1 MKITKVE
8 IYNYKSIGEKCVIDF
23 DEKSTILVGKSNVGK
38 TNILEALRFAFNDKP
53 LEAKDICSWEREQ
66 PLSVK
71 VFLKVERKDISQ
83 IERIDTSFS
92 NLTHIVI
99 NKYIDG
105 RIEFNAEPDIS
116 VKEWFEPSDEVLG
129 WLSNYRARTRRIVRK
144 FNALKSQLT
153 QDDTLLIDFSS
164 LDTFVNKD
172 KKLNPMKSEDE
183 QKAVLN
189 ELLQLLKSIRKK
201 LDKKPYRNINT
212 RSLKLSLSHII
223 QAVEYNLPSIKF
235 QEQTYE
241 PFTEETKKH
250 LSGLLPR
257 IIYLESRDEL
267 KITESIY
274 IDDIRNT
281 GSDNFMRGLIDL
293 SEIDISILEKR
304 NRRDIADPMNQ
315 ANRNIASRLS
325 DYWNQEDLKIVLSYY
340 VDTSNPGSPK
350 EKIDLDFIG
359 GDVRRGSIFEQS
371 PGTRWFLA
379 FVVEYLANQTDEKDI
394 ILLLDE
400 PGIFLHAGAQ
410 KDLLERFENTTPIIQ
425 IIYTTHSPYMI
436 NKNFPLRI
444 RRVDK
449 GKGDGVDTDIRGTY
463 VDQKPYDS
471 PKCRAWEPLRSSLG
485 ISLGDSLFVGGNNL
499 IVEGITDQIILSSVI
514 QVINKIE
521 KKTEFDLNKVS
532 ITFAGDSRNLVALA
546 IFCNQEIQSMKVL
559 LDGDRGAE
567 TRKKLLKAKISEYQ
581 IFIIDE
587 IMGDKIIDIESLIDP
602 NFYHDCV
609 LEAYEQLVSLGICK
623 DLPKNWTDIER
634 EFSKEGNKVTTKWGH
649 SKYYEEYFKK
659 HEKEFGDFGKVLVSK
674 KLADKLV
681 SLNENE
687 QIEIIKPFEKL
698 IKTIW
703 QQEPSWF

>member
-38 TNILEALRFAFNDKP
+38 TNILEALSFAFNDEP
-53 LEAKDICSWEREQ
+53 LAAKDICSWNPEQ

-71 VFLKVERKDISQ
+71 VFLKIEKEDISQ

-105 RIEFNAEPDIS
+105 RIDFNAEPDMS
-116 VKEWFEPSDEVLG
+116 VKKWFEPSDEVVE
-129 WLSNYRARTRRIVRK
+129 WLSNYRARIRRTVRK
-144 FNALKSQLT
+144 FNAVKSQLT
-153 QDDTLLIDFSS
+153 QDDPLLIDFSS
-164 LDTFVNKD
+164 LDTFVNTD
-172 KKLNPMKSEDE
+172 KKLDPMESEDE
-183 QKAVLN
+183 QKTVLN
-189 ELLQLLKSIRKK
+189 ELLQLLKPIRKK
-201 LDKKPYRNINT
+201 LDKKPYRNLNT
-212 RSLKLSLSHII
+212 RGIKLALSNII
-223 QAVEYNLPSIKF
+223 RDVEYDLPSVKF
-235 QEQTYE
+235 QEEAYE
-241 PFTEETKKH
+241 PFTKEN

-257 IIYLESRDEL
+257 IIYLKSSDEL

-274 IDDIRNT
+274 IDDIGDT
-281 GSDNFMRGLIDL
+281 GRDNFMRGLIDL
-293 SEIDISILEKR
+293 SEIDISILEKGV
-304 NRRDIADPMNQ
+304 RRDIEDPLNQ

-325 DYWNQEDLKIVLSYY
+325 KYWNQENLTIDLKYDVDLS
-340 VDTSNPGSPK
+340 TPGSPK
-350 EKIDLDFIG
+350 RKIDLDFIG
-359 GDVRRGSIFEQS
+359 GDARRGSIFEQS
-371 PGTRWFLA
+371 PGTRWFMA
-379 FVVEYLANQTDEKDI
+379 FVVEYLANQFDEKDI

-410 KDLLERFENTTPIIQ
+410 KDLLGRFEDTAPIIQ
-425 IIYTTHSPYMI
+425 IIYTSHSPYMI

-444 RRVDK
+444 RSVDK
-449 GKGDGVDTDIRGTY
+449 GSGISTDIRGTY
-463 VDQKPYDS
+463 VDQKPYTS

-485 ISLGDSLFVGGNNL
+485 ISLGDSLFVGGVNL

-532 ITFAGDSRNLVALA
+532 ITFAGDSRNLVALS

-567 TRKKLLKAKISEYQ
+567 TRKKLLKAKVSKDQ

-587 IMGDKIIDIESLIDP
+587 IMGDKIIDIESLINP

-609 LEAYEQLVSLGICK
+609 LEAYEELVSLGICK

-634 EFSKEGNKVTTKWGH
+634 EFSEEGNKVTTKWGH

-659 HEKEFGDFGKVLVSK
+659 PEKELGDFSKVLVSK
-674 KLADKLV
+674 KLTDKLM

-687 QIEIIKPFEKL
+687 QRKIIKPFEKL

-703 QQEPSWF
+703 QQKPSWF

>member
-38 TNILEALRFAFNDKP
+38 TNILEALRFAFNGEPLAEKDK
-53 LEAKDICSWEREQ
+53 CSWNLEQ

-71 VFLKVERKDISQ
+71 VLLKVGKKDISQ
-83 IERIDTSFS
+83 IENIDTSFT

-105 RIEFNAEPDIS
+105 RIELNAEPDIS
-116 VKEWFEPSDEVLG
+116 AKKWFEPSDEVVE
-129 WLSNYRARTRRIVRK
+129 WLSNYRARIRRTVRK
-144 FNALKSQLT
+144 SNALKSQLT
-153 QDDTLLIDFSS
+153 EDDPLLIDFSS

-172 KKLNPMKSEDE
+172 KKLAPMESEDE
-183 QKAVLN
+183 QKAFLN
-189 ELLQLLKSIRKK
+189 ELLQLLKSIRGK
-201 LDKKPYRNINT
+201 LDKKTYRNLNARGI
-212 RSLKLSLSHII
+212 KLAVSNII
-223 QAVEYNLPSIKF
+223 RDVDNNLPSVKF
-235 QEQTYE
+235 QEETYE
-241 PFTEETKKH
+241 PFTEETKEN
-250 LSGLLPR
+250 LSRLLPN
-257 IIYLESRDEL
+257 IIYLKSSDEL
-267 KITESIY
+267 KISDSIY

-281 GSDNFMRGLIDL
+281 GTDNFMRGLIDL
-293 SEIDISILEKR
+293 SEIDISILEKGT
-304 NRRDIADPMNQ
+304 RRAIEDPLNQ

-325 DYWNQEDLKIVLSYY
+325 KYWNQENLTIVFKYDVDLS
-340 VDTSNPGSPK
+340 TPGSPK
-350 EKIDLDFIG
+350 RKIDLDFIG

-371 PGTRWFLA
+371 PGTRWFMA
-379 FVVEYLANQTDEKDI
+379 FVVEYLANQSDEKDS

-400 PGIFLHAGAQ
+400 PGIYLHAGAQ
-410 KDLLERFENTTPIIQ
+410 KDLLERFEDTAPIIQ

-444 RRVDK
+444 RSVDK
-449 GKGDGVDTDIRGTY
+449 GSGIGTDIRGTY
-463 VDQKPYDS
+463 VDQKPYTS
-471 PKCRAWEPLRSSLG
+471 PRCRAWEPLRSSLG

-514 QVINKIE
+514 QVINEIG
-521 KKTEFDLNKVS
+521 KKVEFDLNKVA

-567 TRKKLLKAKISEYQ
+567 TRKKLLKAKISENQ
-581 IFIIDE
+581 IFIIDK
-587 IMGDKIIDIESLIDP
+587 IMGDKIIDIESLIDL

-609 LEAYEQLVSLGICK
+609 LEAYEELVSLGICK

-634 EFSKEGNKVTTKWGH
+634 EFPKEGNKVTTKWGH

-674 KLADKLV
+674 KFADKLV

-687 QIEIIKPFEKL
+687 QRKLIKPFEKL
-698 IKTIW
+698 IKRIW
-703 QQEPSWF
+703 EQEPSWV